1 MAKKT
6 KTSRMLSPIMPSEW
20 DENSARHLLNRA
32 GFGIPHERV
41 ALLARVGPSAAV
53 DELVDYEGFP
63 APDEVPTFLPAPEE
77 YYELRRRLREL
88 DPEERRKARQE
99 FNNRERALVQGLQG
113 WWYERMTTTARPL
126 EEKMALFW
134 HGHFATSA
142 QKVSSARFNFDL
154 NRLFRENAV
163 GNFKALTIAVGQSPA
178 MLRYLDNQQ
187 NVKGRPNENWAREL
201 MELFT
206 LGVGN
211 YTEDDIKASARAFT
225 GWRVDE
231 SGFAFH
237 EWVHDFGTKTF
248 MGRTGGFDGWDI
260 LDIIFEQPAAAEFI
274 CRKLFEF
281 FVYRDPEPEIVEALA
296 STLRRHDYEIK
307 PLLNQLFRS
316 KVFYSSKAVG
326 TQIKSPVQF
335 VVQLSHDLNL
345 ADPPYHAMA
354 RAAAGLGQNLFY
366 PPNVAGWEGGRMWI
380 NANTLLTRY
389 NMPKTLVVA
398 DLVEPDE
405 TPMMMDRRDMERATR
420 EAYRK
425 ELDSILSQESPKRRR
440 AFQQKM
446 RNASTQEERRD
457 MIEGALFESS
467 ASGHWD
473 LRGIYAELEFST
485 ALECADALSRR
496 YLSRSL
502 SNRQRRHLAGALGG
516 DGRPDAPLRAEDLTR
531 GQMSDTL
538 HLFFSLAEY
547 QLC

>member
-1 MAKKT
+1 MAKQT
-6 KTSRMLSPIMPSEW
+6 KTSRILSPIMPSEW
-20 DENSARHLLNRA
+20 EERSARHLLNRA

-41 ALLARVGPSAAV
+41 AHLARVGPSAAV

-63 APDEVPTFLPAPEE
+63 AGEEVPSFLPAPER
-77 YYELRRRLREL
+77 YEEMRRDFEGL
-88 DPEERRKARQE
+88 DGEERRKARQE

-113 WWYERMTTTARPL
+113 WWYERMTITARPL

-134 HGHFATSA
+134 HGHFAASA

-187 NVKGRPNENWAREL
+187 NVKGKPNENWAREL

-237 EWVHDFGTKTF
+237 EWVHDFGSKTF

-260 LDIIFEQPAAAEFI
+260 IDIIFEQPAAAEFI
-274 CRKLFEF
+274 SRKLFEF
-281 FVYRDPEPEIVEALA
+281 FVYRDPKPEIVEALA
-296 STLRRHDYEIK
+296 STLRRHNYEIK
-307 PLLNQLFRS
+307 PLLKQLFRS
-316 KVFYSSKAVG
+316 KVFYSAKAVG

-345 ADPPYHAMA
+345 ADPPYQAMA
-354 RAAAGLGQNLFY
+354 RAAAELGQNLFF

-389 NMPKTLVVA
+389 NMPKKLVVA
-398 DLVEPDE
+398 DLVGSDE
-405 TPMMMDRRDMERATR
+405 TPMMMNMRDMERATR
-420 EAYRK
+420 EAYRR
-425 ELDSILSQESPKRRR
+425 EVEAFLSQETPERRR
-440 AFQQKM
+440 AFQRKM

-473 LRGIYAELEFST
+473 LKGIYAELEFST
-485 ALECADALSRR
+485 ANECADALSRR
-496 YLSRSL
+496 FLSGSL
-502 SNRQRRHLAGALGG
+502 SKRQKRLLAGALGG
-516 DGRPDAPLRAEDLTR
+516 DRRPNAPLSADDLTR
-531 GQMSDTL
+531 GQMRDTL
-538 HLFFSLAEY
+538 HLLFSLAEY